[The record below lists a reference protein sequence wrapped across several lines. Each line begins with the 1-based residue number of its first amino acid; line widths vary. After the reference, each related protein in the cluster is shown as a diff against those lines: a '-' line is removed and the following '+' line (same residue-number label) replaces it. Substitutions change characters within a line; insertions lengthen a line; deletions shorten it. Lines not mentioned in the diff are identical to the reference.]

1 MKKQLN
7 KYNIRK
13 RLWLFM
19 NLISYKYLAE
29 VYSSFPVVGIS
40 ELFYLIKLKHNITE
54 YIFDNNS
61 LSLDEIY
68 LYFGKP
74 EDIVRSYF
82 SITDIDYIIKKMQ
95 TRRFIRNS
103 IVIFSL
109 IATVA
114 FFSFQLYTIK
124 THEISKP
131 HLHSYEYSSSER
143 KSSS

>member
-1 MKKQLN
+1 
-7 KYNIRK
+7 
-13 RLWLFM
+13 M

-95 TRRFIRNS
+95 IRRFIRNS

-114 FFSFQLYTIK
+114 FFSF
-124 THEISKP
+124 
-131 HLHSYEYSSSER
+131 
-143 KSSS
+143 